1 MHLGNDSKI
10 RPYYEKAP
18 IYLDFRIYLFNVTNK
33 EEVIEGGEYYLLLE
47 IVGFF
52 FFFLKQISLF
62 FFLQKN
68 QNWKRL
74 DRISSSAWFET
85 ILSCNLILLNFY

>member
-62 FFLQKN
+62 FFYRKT
-68 QNWKRL
+68 
-74 DRISSSAWFET
+74 RIGRDWTVFLRVRDLKLFCRVT
-85 ILSCNLILLNFY
+85 

>member
-33 EEVIEGGEYYLLLE
+33 EEVIEGGEYYLSNFLLE
-47 IVGFF
+47 IVCLANFIVFF
-52 FFFLKQISLF
+52 I
-62 FFLQKN
+62 QKN

-74 DRISSSAWFET
+74 DRISSSA
-85 ILSCNLILLNFY
+85 